1 MDTKEIH
8 HINETRAAE
17 TTRQQDGSRLALME
31 TELEPQSDPA
41 TKNIKSEIMK
51 SSKETIEDLQANLD
65 KLRTLADGLE
75 NIHRGTTIGSLTG
88 GVIGAVGGVTSIV
101 GLILAPFTLG
111 VSLVVTG
118 IGVGVAVAGGATAG
132 ISNITNVVNQS
143 TDRQAVRS
151 IIKEFSEKM
160 NSVVTTLQ
168 EISEGLEELRQNADS
183 PDFEGSGVNAEVLR
197 RAGARVGRG
206 VGGISEL
213 VRLVQVVRLGKV
225 AAQTARI
232 VRVAEVATGV
242 LSGLFVAVDVFFIA
256 MDAKEIHQ
264 IKQARAAEMKRQQD
278 ASRQV
283 ETDSAS
289 ELEPQ
294 SDPATKNI
302 KSETMKFVVSIR
314 QTVEK
319 LQEIVDELSKVTS
332 DLP

>member
-1 MDTKEIH
+1 MPEL
-8 HINETRAAE
+8 
-17 TTRQQDGSRLALME
+17 RQLLDDIFQKDPDSRPTA
-31 TELEPQSDPA
+31 
-41 TKNIKSEIMK
+41 SEILGIPFIISFLSRK
-51 SSKETIEDLQANLD
+51 SKETTEELQANLV

-75 NIHRGTTIGSLTG
+75 NIHHGTTIGSLTG

-111 VSLVVTG
+111 ASLVVTG
-118 IGVGVAVAGGATAG
+118 VGIGVAVTGGATAG

-151 IIKEFSEKM
+151 IIKELGEKM

-168 EISEGLEELRQNADS
+168 EIGEGLDVLRQNADS
-183 PDFEGSGVNAEVLR
+183 PDFEGSGINSEVLQ

-206 VGGISEL
+206 LGGISEL
-213 VRLVQVVRLGKV
+213 VRLVQVVRLGNV

-232 VRVAEVATGV
+232 VRVAEVATGIFSV
-242 LSGLFVAVDVFFIA
+242 LFVAVDVFFIA
-256 MDAKEIHQ
+256 MDAKEIHH
-264 IKQARAAEMKRQQD
+264 INEARAAKMKRQQD
-278 ASRQV
+278 GSRLALM

-314 QTVEK
+314 ESVEK
-319 LQEIVDELSKVTS
+319 LQEIVDELSEITS
-332 DLP
+332 LLL